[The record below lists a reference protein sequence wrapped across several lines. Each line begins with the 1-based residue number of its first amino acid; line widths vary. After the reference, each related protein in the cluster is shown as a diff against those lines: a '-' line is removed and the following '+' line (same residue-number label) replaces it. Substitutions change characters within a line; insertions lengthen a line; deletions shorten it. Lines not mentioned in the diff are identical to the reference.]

1 MRKHLLG
8 PILHSY
14 RDVGGINHLDQANLP
29 SKRSIA
35 ILCEAL
41 LHLLFPGFF
50 SDEAVSSEELPE
62 AAQEII
68 DQIADRLELEIAVSL
83 RTELEDSEVIHDR
96 AVKIT
101 EKFIQGIP
109 MVRFLL
115 KTDVEAAYAG
125 DPAARSLE
133 EIVLAYPGIEAIA
146 IQRSAHLLYRD
157 EVPLIPRMMT
167 EWAHSRTGIDIH
179 PGAKIGSHFFID
191 HGTGVVIGETCE
203 IGTRVK
209 LYHGVTLGARSF
221 QKGDSGEIIKGL
233 KRHPKVEDDVT
244 IYPNGILL
252 GGDTVIGARSTIGA
266 NVFLMKSIPP
276 DTLLVRGEQVQK
288 RMDKKAKKTG
298 PTVFVQLHED
308 EIEFII

>member
-1 MRKHLLG
+1 VRKHLLD
-8 PILHSY
+8 PILESY
-14 RDVGGINHLDQANLP
+14 REVGGINHLDRANLP

-35 ILCEAL
+35 ILCEDL
-41 LHLLFPGFF
+41 LHILFPGFF

-68 DQIADRLELEIAVSL
+68 DQIADRIESEIAVSL
-83 RTELEDSEVIHDR
+83 RKDSTETGTHKQEAI
-96 AVKIT
+96 AIT
-101 EKFIQGIP
+101 EWFFQGLP
-109 MVRFLL
+109 GVRALL
-115 KTDVEAAYAG
+115 KTDVEAAFAG

-133 EIVLAYPGIEAIA
+133 EIVLAYPGLEAIA
-146 IQRSAHLLYRD
+146 IQRAAHLLYI
-157 EVPLIPRMMT
+157 ENVPLIPRMMT

-179 PGAKIGSHFFID
+179 PGAQIGSHFFID

-203 IGTRVK
+203 IGERVK

-221 QKGDSGEIIKGL
+221 QKDETGEIIKGL

-244 IYPNGILL
+244 IYPNGIIL

-276 DTLLVRGEQVQK
+276 DTLLVRGEQIQQ
-288 RMDKKAKKTG
+288 RMDKKSKKSK
-298 PTVFVQLHED
+298 PTVTVQLHED
-308 EIEFII
+308 EIDFII